1 MLLLT
6 RQKDK
11 HAIMNVAI
19 CKNTEKK
26 QYQVTLE
33 PVELTV
39 STKQYVNQ
47 NLLSARLY
55 WHEIKNV
62 CLEFLLDE
70 KTQDNI
76 QENQLPAGFGRWR
89 LMLTWNTF
97 LLDKVVTNVLPGLTF
112 LVQWQAI
119 FKLTKTDSC

>member
-47 NLLSARLY
+47 NLLR
-55 WHEIKNV
+55 V
-62 CLEFLLDE
+62 RDF
-70 KTQDNI
+70 
-76 QENQLPAGFGRWR
+76 
-89 LMLTWNTF
+89 
-97 LLDKVVTNVLPGLTF
+97 
-112 LVQWQAI
+112 
-119 FKLTKTDSC
+119 TDMK